1 MRKISQKTIERII
14 IYRKLLKCFQD
25 AGETQTYS
33 YKIANMLNTKP
44 SQVRRDLMEIGY
56 SGSPAH
62 GYNIE
67 ELTKAITKLIDSP
80 SAEPVVIVGVGNLG
94 RAIMDYSNSLDSN
107 LKIIAGFDNNER
119 KVNKVFHGIRVFHI
133 DNLKKVLNDNKVK
146 IAIITTNRE
155 SAQSVALD
163 LINFGVNGILN
174 FTPAKLNLPSS
185 IIVENI
191 DMLVSLEKVAFFSR
205 NI

>member
-14 IYRKLLKCFQD
+14 IYRKLLKCFQE

-67 ELTKAITKLIDSP
+67 ELIKAISKLIDSP
-80 SAEPVVIVGVGNLG
+80 NAEPVVIVGVGNLG
-94 RAIMDYSNSLDSN
+94 RAIMDYSNSIDSN

-133 DNLKKVLNDNKVK
+133 DNLKRILNDNKVK

>member
-14 IYRKLLKCFQD
+14 IYRKLLKCFQE

-67 ELTKAITKLIDSP
+67 ELIKAITKLIDSP
-80 SAEPVVIVGVGNLG
+80 NAEPVVIVGVGNLG
-94 RAIMDYSNSLDSN
+94 RAIMDYSNSIDSN

-133 DNLKKVLNDNKVK
+133 DNLKKILNDNKVK